1 MPIFWAHISQ
11 SGRSCIAFGLLLST
25 LHRNSHRTSAQT
37 HNTHTRGK
45 RRNKIIYRLI
55 IISGWLW
62 MHRELLQN
70 ECAPIQHIQIA
81 GSLCLCVRFWCY
93 SSFLLNSTFGI
104 CERWLIRKV
113 HETVSIKIHPFDRVI
128 TQKCVLNVRCSYNTI
143 YLLVWLYL
151 FWSFRCQFHICSLTH
166 KHTRAPHLCY

>member
-1 MPIFWAHISQ
+1 MVINGKWLLEATFEGISKKRQQQQIKKRFTAKRTHKCQFFRAHISQ

-62 MHRELLQN
+62 MHRKLLQN

-113 HETVSIKIHPFDRVI
+113 HKTVSIKIHPFDRVI
-128 TQKCVLNVRCSYNTI
+128 TKVCAQCSMFI
-143 YLLVWLYL
+143 
-151 FWSFRCQFHICSLTH
+151 
-166 KHTRAPHLCY
+166 